1 MNIIRNLLGLN
12 SSDESEMKDLRRRLD
27 ESEQKIEKLL
37 EMINILATF
46 DERLAKDVRTVA
58 SHVALME
65 MSIMNKQKQG
75 AVTLR
80 RKSNDD
86 DIIN

>member
-1 MNIIRNLLGLN
+1 MSIIRGLFGLSGGDN
-12 SSDESEMKDLRRRLD
+12 DEIKELRKRLD
-27 ESEQKIEKLL
+27 ESEKNIEKLL
-37 EMINILATF
+37 EMVNILATF

-65 MSIMNKQKQG
+65 MSIMNKQKQNQ
-75 AVTLR
+75 VSLR

-86 DIIN
+86 DMIN

>member
-1 MNIIRNLLGLN
+1 VNIIRNLLGFKDGEGTEIAELRKRLN
-12 SSDESEMKDLRRRLD
+12 

-37 EMINILATF
+37 EMVNILATF

-65 MSIMNKQKQG
+65 MSIMNKQKQSH
-75 AVTLR
+75 VSLR

-86 DIIN
+86 DTIN

>member
-1 MNIIRNLLGLN
+1 VNIIRNLLGLN